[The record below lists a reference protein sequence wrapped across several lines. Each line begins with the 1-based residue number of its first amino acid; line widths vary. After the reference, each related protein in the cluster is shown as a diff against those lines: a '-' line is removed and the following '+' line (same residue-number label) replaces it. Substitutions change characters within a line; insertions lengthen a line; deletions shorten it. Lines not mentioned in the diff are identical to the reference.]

1 MPHTPARNAWDEV
14 LARLRGRLDS
24 EDFRR
29 WFGPTS
35 YASDSG
41 DQITVWVPTH
51 AIRQHL
57 TQHFLEL
64 IEAALEGLG
73 RANTRI
79 RFVVS
84 GTGEDDE
91 DTDD

>member
-1 MPHTPARNAWDEV
+1 MRNAWDEV
-14 LARLRGRLDS
+14 LSGVRPRVAE

-29 WFGPTS
+29 WFEATS

-41 DQITVWVPTH
+41 EQLTVWVYTH

-57 TQHFLEL
+57 TQHFQDL
-64 IEAALEGLG
+64 IEDVLNEMDRGG
-73 RANTRI
+73 TRI

-84 GTGEDDE
+84 GLSEDEDDP
-91 DTDD
+91 DD

>member
-1 MPHTPARNAWDEV
+1 MTARNTWEEV
-14 LARLRGRLDS
+14 LGRVRPLVPE

-29 WFGPTS
+29 WFEATA

-41 DQITVWVPTH
+41 EQLTIWVHTQ

-57 TQHFLEL
+57 TQHFQDL
-64 IEAALEGLG
+64 IEAVLSEMDRTG
-73 RANTRI
+73 TRI

-84 GTGEDDE
+84 GLSEDE
-91 DTDD
+91 DEEID